1 MVVLITPVRPPKLSP
16 EQIAEILTK
25 LAGGATPLALGKE
38 YGVSDQT
45 IYRHARLAKD
55 RAWDIESAG
64 QVNDGGDNVVPIRP
78 APLLT
83 LPALAKAQEERYQRA
98 VESGVDPLTG
108 ALTTPAESDGKICH
122 NVTREL
128 YKALRAS
135 VREDD
140 RRGIVDIS
148 KAIAAVVRA
157 RHQIAPPKAARGP
170 LKTYTVEASPE
181 SWPEPPKKD
190 DDDGRAEAIR
200 SPGHAST

>member
-1 MVVLITPVRPPKLSP
+1 MVVLITPLRPPKLSP

-78 APLLT
+78 TPLLT

-108 ALTTPAESDGKICH
+108 ALTTPAESDGTICR

-148 KAIAAVVRA
+148 KAIAQVVRA
-157 RHQIAPPKAARGP
+157 RHQIAPPKATRGP

-181 SWPEPPKKD
+181 SWPEPPSKEESAKVS
-190 DDDGRAEAIR
+190 EA
-200 SPGHAST
+200 

>member
-1 MVVLITPVRPPKLSP
+1 MRPPKLSP

-45 IYRHARLAKD
+45 IYRHARLAKE

-64 QVNDGGDNVVPIRP
+64 QMRDGGDNVVPIRP

-108 ALTTPAESDGKICH
+108 ALTTPAESDGTICR

-128 YKALRAS
+128 YKAFRAAG
-135 VREDD
+135 RDEDY
-140 RRGIVDIS
+140 RTQADIA
-148 KAIAAVVRA
+148 KTIAAVVRA
-157 RHQIAPPKAARGP
+157 RHQIAPPKTARGP
-170 LKTYTVEASPE
+170 LKTYTIEASPE

-190 DDDGRAEAIR
+190 ENGKPMDISENCA
-200 SPGHAST
+200 P

>member
-1 MVVLITPVRPPKLSP
+1 MRPPKLSP

-45 IYRHARLAKD
+45 IYRHQRLAKE

-64 QVNDGGDNVVPIRP
+64 QMRDGGDNVVPIRP

-148 KAIAAVVRA
+148 KAIAQVVRA

-190 DDDGRAEAIR
+190 EDDGRAEAIR
-200 SPGHAST
+200 STDHASA